1 MKNEMPNEKK
11 YILAYGFRRLEAC
24 KKLGWKSISCFFKE
38 EGITKDI
45 LIKDI
50 EILRNSR
57 IENDEESLDSL
68 MTSIKQHGLLE
79 PVGVFRINELSTE
92 DFFILNMTEN
102 EQRRDITPLEFANG
116 CRILNEKGLNIS
128 EIAARLSV
136 ASDRVKVALTLIK
149 GDMAEHLKEA
159 DYIKIGN
166 KKGGRLPISILNRI
180 SNFKMATKI
189 QKDNLLREARKRE
202 LSLSQ
207 VDLICRLVYAGMDLN
222 KAIKHQENYTVVY
235 PQIVM
240 IKSQLEKK
248 KLKADTKTV
257 HAILMGNLEQDEDLF
272 YYNK

>member
-1 MKNEMPNEKK
+1 MTEEK
-11 YILAYGFRRLEAC
+11 YVLAYGFRRLEAC
-24 KKLGWKSISCFFKE
+24 KKLGWKTIPCYFKK

-45 LIKDI
+45 SIEDI
-50 EILRNSR
+50 EIIRNSR
-57 IENDEESLDSL
+57 IEHDDESFVLL

-79 PVGVFRINELSTE
+79 PVGVFKSNELSTE
-92 DFFILNMTEN
+92 DFFVLNMTEN

-128 EIAARLSV
+128 EISARLSV
-136 ASDRVKVALTLIK
+136 ATDRVRVALSLIK

-159 DYIKIGN
+159 DYIKIGI

-180 SNFKMATKI
+180 SNFKMASKQ
-189 QKDNLLREARKRE
+189 QKDDLLREAKKRE
-202 LSLSQ
+202 LNLSQ

-222 KAIKHQENYTVVY
+222 QAIEHQEKYTVIY

-257 HAILMGNLEQDEDLF
+257 HAILMGNLEQDGDLF
-272 YYNK
+272 YYNR